1 MTGYSSPFSDRYGT
15 ETMRGAWSRAERLRV
30 MSAIW
35 TRHHNKLADLGNLP
49 LAKTADPYTKLT
61 DEEMEK
67 IVAQVDAMEKI
78 TGHDV
83 VAMLKVY
90 EDHLPIGISS
100 MAHAGLTSSD
110 VLDQAILMQTLFSF
124 YDTWRGVRGLVSKL
138 CLAKN
143 ADTKWLMGRT
153 HLQPAEPTTLQHRFL
168 LYAQDLAAW
177 LDQGEI
183 VIEELDRYRGV
194 MSGSVGNY
202 ANEVYALGAFTH
214 HPFPGDKDRR
224 AKSQTLPRSLDLWV
238 AQSLTGLAAI
248 LHKMSFDY
256 RLESGFGNVYDKA
269 AGDRIGSSAM
279 PYKRNPITAEAIDSL
294 ARHIRYLCSNSWD
307 NTAWQGLDRT
317 LDDSANRRA
326 WLPEAF
332 LATSEIVRRTNM
344 LLNDYTQIDEVS
356 PGMWNDL
363 WQQARDKAFAVTSAA
378 VTVAG
383 HPKLD
388 PVPSGL
394 ERVFGEYMDNKI
406 FKELMVRNNRT
417 PAWFEHFNVSAPHD
431 WVWLA

>member
-67 IVAQVDAMEKI
+67 VVAQVDAMEKI

-124 YDTWRGVRGLVSKL
+124 YDTWRGVRGLTAKL
-138 CLAKN
+138 CLIKN
-143 ADTKWLMGRT
+143 ADIKWLMGRT

-183 VIEELDRYRGV
+183 VIEELDRYRGL

-202 ANEVYALGAFTH
+202 ANEVYALSAFPL
-214 HPFPGDKDRR
+214 HPLPSDKDIR

-248 LHKMSFDY
+248 LHKISFDY

-279 PYKRNPITAEAIDSL
+279 PYKRNPITAEAVNSL
-294 ARHIRYLCSNSWD
+294 ARHIRNLCANSWD

-326 WLPEAF
+326 WLPESF
-332 LATSEIVRRTNM
+332 LATSEIIKRTSY
-344 LLNDYTQIDEVS
+344 LLDDYGEIDETD
-356 PGMWNDL
+356 PDEWKHL
-363 WQQARDKAFAVTSAA
+363 WQQARDKAYTTTSDAM
-378 VTVAG
+378 TISG
-383 HPKLD
+383 CPKSD
-388 PVPSGL
+388 PVPFGL
-394 ERVFGEYMDNKI
+394 ERLFGESMDNKI
-406 FKELMVRNNRT
+406 FKKLQRMNDRT

-431 WVWLA
+431 WIWLA